1 MSKHPLIPYG
11 LLIDADTANEIDDLY
26 AIARC
31 LVEPGL
37 NIVGLTAAQWH
48 HRLSPPDTVAR
59 SQALNEQ
66 LLAAANR
73 TDIPA
78 LPGAEM
84 IMGKPWGGSEPSD
97 SPAAQFIIE
106 TARAVPAG
114 QKLTIAAQGALT
126 NVASAI
132 ALAPDIIS
140 KVALYLMGTHYD
152 PPSRIWNKSEFNA
165 RNDLNALD
173 FVFNAEGLEV
183 HVMATNPSRELVF
196 ERDATY
202 TQLAGTGPLGEC
214 LANRWREF
222 APDNR
227 TWIMWDLALIEA
239 LLRPELACEKRI
251 LPPPENAQR
260 EIFVYTEIDILAMRE
275 DFWRALHSALASE

>member
-1 MSKHPLIPYG
+1 MASHALIPYG

-66 LLAAANR
+66 LLAAASR
-73 TDIPA
+73 ADIPA

-97 SPAAQFIIE
+97 SPAAQFIIQA
-106 TARAVPAG
+106 ARAVPEG

-126 NVASAI
+126 NVASAL
-132 ALAPDIIS
+132 ALAPDVAP

-152 PPSRIWNKSEFNA
+152 PPSRIWNKAEFNA

-173 FVFNAEGLEV
+173 FVFNAEGLET

-196 ERDATY
+196 ERDVTFEK
-202 TQLAGTGPLGEC
+202 LAGAGRLGEC
-214 LANRWREF
+214 LANRWKEH
-222 APDNR
+222 APDNQ

-239 LLRPELACEKRI
+239 LLRPELAREEPT
-251 LPPPENAQR
+251 LTPPENTQR
-260 EIFVYTEIDILAMRE
+260 EIYAYIAINAPAMQD
-275 DFWRALHSALASE
+275 DFWRAMGK

>member
-1 MSKHPLIPYG
+1 MSNSPLIPYG

-48 HRLSPPDTVAR
+48 HRLAPPDTVAR

-66 LLAAANR
+66 LLAAAGR
-73 TDIPA
+73 ADLPA

-84 IMGKPWGGSEPSD
+84 MMGKPWGGSEPSD
-97 SPAAQFIIE
+97 SPAAQFIIQ
-106 TARAVPAG
+106 TARAVPDG
-114 QKLTIAAQGALT
+114 QKLTLAAQGALT
-126 NVASAI
+126 NVASAL
-132 ALAPDIIS
+132 ALAPDITP
-140 KVALYLMGTHYD
+140 KVALYLMGMHYD
-152 PPSRIWNKSEFNA
+152 PPSRVWNKSEFNA

-173 FVFNAEGLEV
+173 FVLNAEGLEV

-196 ERDATY
+196 ERAVTFEK
-202 TQLAGTGPLGEC
+202 LAGAGPLGEC
-214 LANRWREF
+214 LARRWEEH
-222 APDNR
+222 APHNP

-239 LLRPELACEKRI
+239 LLKPELARQAAT
-251 LPPPENAQR
+251 LTPPENARR
-260 EIFVYTEIDILAMRE
+260 EIYAYTAINAPAMQD
-275 DFWRALHSALASE
+275 DFWRALLGQG